1 MLMVVLKNEQFQR
14 VRLDHWISFHDFVS
28 PFSTIFSSS
37 SARLEQIIKIRS
49 PTNLKRHVGIAAW
62 ILHLSDQPGQICR
75 GGRGVSTDLTSD
87 PPSDT
92 ASTIL
97 I

>member
-49 PTNLKRHVGIAAW
+49 PTNLKRHVGSQNYPLLAFGQFDLLFVLAAT
-62 ILHLSDQPGQICR
+62 R
-75 GGRGVSTDLTSD
+75 GFISRRVSVGVSAL
-87 PPSDT
+87 P
-92 ASTIL
+92 
-97 I
+97 

>member
-37 SARLEQIIKIRS
+37 SARLEQLIKIRS
-49 PTNLKRHVGIAAW
+49 PTNLKRHVGTLIV
-62 ILHLSDQPGQICR
+62 LGLPPTST
-75 GGRGVSTDLTSD
+75 GVESV
-87 PPSDT
+87 
-92 ASTIL
+92 
-97 I
+97 

>member
-49 PTNLKRHVGIAAW
+49 PTNLKRHVGM
-62 ILHLSDQPGQICR
+62 R
-75 GGRGVSTDLTSD
+75 LTGD
-87 PPSDT
+87 NM
-92 ASTIL
+92 
-97 I
+97 